1 MKHTLQGRLTKFLIA
16 SALVSGLTAL
26 LLTNA
31 ALYRTFYNYKEDVQL
46 KSADTFAEY
55 TARTYLLNG
64 GWTTGALAM
73 LTLYPDA
80 DEFGLRVYN
89 ADNQILLNSPIRAD
103 RLTIHQTMMRR
114 MGRNAIFFRQRY
126 LDGTS
131 VIRKIQINGQPVGT
145 IELIYPSTFSVETAE
160 LDFTSS
166 VNRSLILSLAVAL
179 AISALL
185 SRYLS
190 RFLARPIVN
199 LTEVTK
205 SIRSGRLNE
214 RAEPR
219 QSVRELTELSG
230 AINQLAESLSVQSDI
245 RKRLTSDLAHELRTP
260 LTIIQGQLDAI
271 LEGIFE
277 ATPER
282 LLVARS
288 ETQRLIGLV
297 ERLREIADLEDDTV
311 VLTYEELDLSAL
323 ARDTVTLFEAD
334 THMRQISLVTDLKS
348 PLIISADEHRLRQVL
363 VNLLSNAVKF
373 TPEEGQIT
381 IRTALM
387 DHEALIEVSDTGP
400 GISEEDLPF
409 LFDRFYRADA
419 SRHRDSGGSGIGLT
433 IVKLIIDA
441 HQGRIDVQSLPGE
454 GATFRIILPLKPIS
468 S

>member
-1 MKHTLQGRLTKFLIA
+1 
-16 SALVSGLTAL
+16 
-26 LLTNA
+26 
-31 ALYRTFYNYKEDVQL
+31 
-46 KSADTFAEY
+46 
-55 TARTYLLNG
+55 
-64 GWTTGALAM
+64 
-73 LTLYPDA
+73 
-80 DEFGLRVYN
+80 
-89 ADNQILLNSPIRAD
+89 
-103 RLTIHQTMMRR
+103 MMRR